1 MCQIVI
7 PASEVGSPA
16 RPLEIVE
23 INRYFLPVDQNVQG
37 FTPGAPD
44 DMAGVG
50 DFSANVGGAVTPI
63 QPPANPAPEGT
74 AYASIQ
80 SVLELSLIHI

>member
-1 MCQIVI
+1 
-7 PASEVGSPA
+7 
-16 RPLEIVE
+16 
-23 INRYFLPVDQNVQG
+23 
-37 FTPGAPD
+37 
-44 DMAGVG
+44 MAGVG

-80 SVLELSLIHI
+80 SVLEGNLQLDWTEKGAPPNPIIAEAWGVAGGGRTQCSWSSKSILLALWTDC